1 MTNAQTT
8 TAKTFD
14 VEKIRRDFPSLN
26 QSVYGKP
33 LVYLDNAATAQKPNA
48 VIDVT
53 EHYYRVVNANI
64 HRGVH
69 RLSQLA
75 TDAYEGA
82 REKIRNFINAEKASE
97 IIYTRGCTEAI
108 NLVAATYGRQNVG
121 AGDEVLITEMEHHS
135 NIVPWQA
142 LCEEK
147 GATLRVAPVN
157 ERGEVDLEAFERM
170 IGERTKIVA
179 FAHQS
184 NSLGTINPAKE
195 MTRMAREKGAAT
207 LIDGAQ
213 SIPHFRV
220 DVRDLGCDFYAFSAH
235 KMYGPTGSGALYG
248 REELLESM
256 PPYQFGGDMISAV
269 SFEKTTYNKLPYKFE
284 AGTPNIAGGIG
295 FGAAVDYVESI
306 GIDEIERYERE
317 LSDYAWEKLRAIEGL
332 RIIGTAEDRGAVFS
346 FVVEGAH
353 AHDLA
358 TILDVEGV
366 AVRAGHLCTQ
376 PILKKFGVPAVA
388 RAAVSLYNTRE
399 EIDRLVEA
407 IEKAKRML
415 G

>member
-1 MTNAQTT
+1 MNAQTT
-8 TAKTFD
+8 IAKTFD

-82 REKIRNFINAEKASE
+82 REKIRQFVNAEKTTE
-97 IIYTRGCTEAI
+97 IIFTRGCTEAI
-108 NLVAATYGRQNVG
+108 NLVAATYGRRNVG
-121 AGDEVLITEMEHHS
+121 EGDEVLITEMEHHS

-157 ERGEVDLEAFERM
+157 ERGEVILEEFERM

-235 KMYGPTGSGALYG
+235 KMYGPTGAGALYG

-269 SFEKTTYNKLPYKFE
+269 SFEKTTYNALPYKFE

-306 GIDEIERYERE
+306 GMEEIERYERE
-317 LSDYAWEKLRAIEGL
+317 LGDYAWEKLRAIDGL
-332 RIIGTAEDRGAVFS
+332 RIVGTAEDRGAVFS

-407 IEKAKRML
+407 IGKAKRML